1 MNPQNVS
8 RVPTLNAIYPILL
21 LVSTGVSALFC
32 YLYLTKPVIVAA
44 APVDV
49 PVSIA
54 STSGPASTVPAA
66 KTPPAQPQVAS
77 KGDASGSSVSLVPGA
92 DRLPGDPASPGK
104 NTPPKK
110 GQTSRRALPATP
122 VGTHFEETNL
132 RVQHILTAETPGGDL
147 SRIVLDVPVLLKT
160 GTLAWTQSDIS
171 EARMLLQRL
180 NDHQEK
186 TRRLRDEGF
195 QLLDLWNRLVER
207 TIPSPVLRA
216 DSPSLPGN
224 QQAAETGGSPESQ
237 ESGSAIQIHPSNP

>member
-1 MNPQNVS
+1 MNSQNVS
-8 RVPTLNAIYPILL
+8 RVSTLNTIYPVLL
-21 LVSTGVSALFC
+21 LTSTAVAALFC

-44 APVDV
+44 SPVDATAPMVPQSPPAAVADAKHSAPV
-49 PVSIA
+49 A
-54 STSGPASTVPAA
+54 NGAA
-66 KTPPAQPQVAS
+66 KDDHATA
-77 KGDASGSSVSLVPGA
+77 SVSLAPSG
-92 DRLPGDPASPGK
+92 DRLPGDPAVSGK
-104 NTPPKK
+104 GSSRKKTPDA
-110 GQTSRRALPATP
+110 RRALPATP

-186 TRRLRDEGF
+186 TRQLRDEGF

-224 QQAAETGGSPESQ
+224 QQAAEAGGSTESQ
-237 ESGSAIQIHPSNP
+237 ESGSAIQIHPNNP